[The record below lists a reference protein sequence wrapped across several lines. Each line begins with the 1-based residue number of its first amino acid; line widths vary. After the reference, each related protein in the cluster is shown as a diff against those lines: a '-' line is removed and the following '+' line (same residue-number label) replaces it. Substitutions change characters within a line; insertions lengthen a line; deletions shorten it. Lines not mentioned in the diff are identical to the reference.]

1 MAWTWDGSGSIAT
14 IDWGGRRWTLDLKS
28 PRPGLVHDAIGPLLA
43 LDGLAAPGRR
53 DPSAFSGS
61 SLRNVERRLGRMEA
75 TYAPQDWADLRLRA
89 SWGFH
94 EPDAIDLEIQVSAQ
108 SVDALKRIEVM
119 IASLWPSETQDPR
132 IRWVE
137 PRDAQAASLSYD
149 GREPSLDGLTTLPP
163 DPPSLRTARV
173 IDSASLGGY
182 IEMIH
187 PDDVTRRISEGG
199 STPELSYSTRYG
211 LFGYDLEKGVVLRG
225 RLRAAWVPG
234 QAAKPES
241 IRRMA
246 EFLEEPPP
254 LGP

>member
-1 MAWTWDGSGSIAT
+1 MAWTWDGSGSVAT
-14 IDWGGRRWTLDLKS
+14 IDWGDRRWTLDLET
-28 PRPGLVHDAIGPLLA
+28 PCPGLVHDGVGPLLA

-53 DPSAFSGS
+53 EPSAFSGA
-61 SLRNVERRLGRMEA
+61 SLRKVERRLGRMEA
-75 TYAPQDWADLRLRA
+75 TYVPQGWADLRLRA
-89 SWGFH
+89 SWGLH
-94 EPDAIDLEIQVSAQ
+94 GSDAIDLEIQLSAQ
-108 SVDALKRIEVM
+108 SVDALRRIEVM
-119 IASLWPSETQDPR
+119 VASLWPIDEQDPR

-137 PRDAQAASLSYD
+137 ARDARAASLSYD
-149 GREPSLDGLTTLPP
+149 GREPNLDGLTTLPP
-163 DPPSLRTARV
+163 DSTSLRKARV
-173 IDSASLGGY
+173 LVSASLGGY

-199 STPELSYSTRYG
+199 STRDLSHSTRYG

-234 QAAKPES
+234 QVVQPES

-246 EFLEEPPP
+246 EFLDEPPP